1 MIPTPELPHDA
12 AFPGLAAIH
21 QLGLAR
27 TVPALGLRGRVDLL
41 LRGYASGKRATLEAR
56 CGDRSVAIKLCAGDI
71 APEARLYQEL
81 SARGLAPPPDS
92 ECVSAARVPRLLA
105 WDRRLRLLALGW
117 LHGPTLNQLI
127 KEGQGERAGEL
138 ASRWF
143 RRAASLSVI
152 LGPTYG
158 PASVLDRAPTW
169 VGKLA
174 ETDAV
179 LGDEAAKLLRE
190 LARTLP
196 PPGSPGLVHGTL
208 YARHIIDTGGGP
220 GLIDW
225 DGFGH
230 GPLEFDAGVF
240 LATVWRIRLT
250 ESGVERAVA
259 HAEQAFLAGTAG
271 RLDPR
276 ALAWYR
282 AGALLNIARR
292 LETRAKRNWKARA
305 LALLLEAGRS
315 AITVAA

>member
-1 MIPTPELPHDA
+1 MIPTPDLPHDEA
-12 AFPGLAAIH
+12 LPGLAAIRAH
-21 QLGLAR
+21 GLAR
-27 TVPALGLRGRVDLL
+27 TVPALGLRGHVDLL
-41 LRGYASGKRATLEAR
+41 LRGYVKGKRAILEAR
-56 CGDRSVAIKLCAGDI
+56 CGDRRVAIKLCAGDA

-81 SARGLAPPPDS
+81 CARGLAPAPDS
-92 ECVSAARVPRLLA
+92 ECVSAARVPPLLA
-105 WDRRLRLLALGW
+105 WDRRLQLLALGW
-117 LHGPTLNQLI
+117 LEGPTLNELI

-143 RRAASLSVI
+143 RRAASLAVI

-169 VGKLA
+169 VGNLA
-174 ETDAV
+174 EADAV
-179 LGDEAAKLLRE
+179 LGAEAASLLRE

-208 YARHIIDTGGGP
+208 YARHIIDTGSGP

-250 ESGVERAVA
+250 APGIECAVR
-259 HAEQAFLAGTAG
+259 HAEQAFLAGTAE

-282 AGALLNIARR
+282 AGALLNVARR